1 MDTYT
6 LLVITHII
14 GTVLGVGGA
23 TFAEILYLRASR
35 DGKID
40 EEEGA
45 TLKVTYFVLR
55 IGLSLAVLSGFGFL
69 VFYRLNGFESALLD
83 PKLWAKMTIV
93 AIILLNAVL
102 LSARKIPLWL
112 GSPISLVSWYSALV
126 LGSWRN
132 VPYSYIEI
140 MFGYIVIVIV
150 ASFILSKI
158 RKRMAQ

>member
-23 TFAEILYLRASR
+23 TFAEILALRAGR
-35 DGKID
+35 DGVFDD
-40 EEEGA
+40 EESA

-55 IGLSLAVLSGFGFL
+55 TGLALAILSGFGFL

-93 AIILLNAVL
+93 VIILLNAIL
-102 LSARKIPLWL
+102 WTAHKMPFWL
-112 GSPISLVSWYSALV
+112 GSPISLVSWYAALV
-126 LGSWRN
+126 LGTWRD
-132 VPYSYIEI
+132 VPYSYVQI
-140 MFGYIVIVIV
+140 MLGYVVIVIIAGV
-150 ASFILSKI
+150 ILSYI
-158 RKRMAQ
+158 RKRIEK

>member
-35 DGKID
+35 DGTID

-55 IGLSLAVLSGFGFL
+55 VGLSLAVLSGFGFL
-69 VFYRLNGFESALLD
+69 VYYRLNGFESALLD

-93 AIILLNAVL
+93 AIILLNAIL

-112 GSPISLVSWYSALV
+112 GSPISLVSWYAALV
-126 LGSWRN
+126 LGTWRE
-132 VPYSYIEI
+132 VPYSYVQI
-140 MFGYIVIVIV
+140 MLGYFVIVII
-150 ASFILSKI
+150 ASTILSWI
-158 RKRMAQ
+158 RKRIEI